1 MAKKL
6 YTSPRGIAVHP
17 HLTKADFKFKKDYGE
32 YHVKVRSDLS
42 DPKAAATQQLIDG
55 AMKTALDEAVAAYSK
70 ALQTETDKEKLKQL
84 KKAGVPVMAD
94 KPYYVDEEDGTI
106 EFSFKMAAGGKNS
119 KTQELFQQAPAL
131 FDAKLK
137 PIDPTSARIGGG
149 SEIIVS
155 YELTTFATA
164 IGAGASL
171 RMKGVQVLKLVEWGR
186 DAKAMGFSS
195 EDDGYEA
202 EATTAAAAGFT
213 EQPTTETEAPVTPVP
228 SKVPGG
234 KSGDEF

>member
-32 YHVKVRSDLS
+32 YHVKVRADLS
-42 DPKAAATQQLIDG
+42 DAKAVATQQLIDTT
-55 AMKTALDEAVAAYSK
+55 MQTALTEAVAAYNK
-70 ALQTETDKEKLKQL
+70 ALATETDKEKIKQL
-84 KKAGVPVMAD
+84 KKAGVPTMAD

-106 EFSFKMAAGGKNS
+106 EFSFKMAAGGKNG
-119 KTQELFQQAPAL
+119 KTQEIFQQAPAL
-131 FDAKLK
+131 FDAKLTV
-137 PIDPTSARIGGG
+137 IDPSTARIGGG

-186 DAKAMGFSS
+186 DAKAMGFSAD
-195 EDDGYEA
+195 DDGYEA
-202 EATTAAAAGFT
+202 EPTPAAAAGFT
-213 EQPTTETEAPVTPVP
+213 AQPTTEETPEAPAAPAA
-228 SKVPGG
+228 KGG
-234 KSGDEF
+234 KAGDDF